1 MKIKKIRYNRKK
13 VFIFL
18 FLFLFLLGIGI
29 GFAYVNTSL
38 EITGIAKVKD
48 AKWGIQLNN
57 YTLTDGS
64 VTPNADPTITDTTI
78 SFAAKVNEP
87 GEFYG
92 FSIDVENNGTIN
104 AAIANFNVSPDFST
118 INYLDA
124 SFTYEDG
131 TPVQNGDLLIAGTA
145 KRIIVRLSYK
155 DGIDESLYPTTDQ
168 SFNVVVSLNYEQ
180 YMGSVSWTLPQGK
193 NANNLSLGDE
203 LCLDNQCF
211 NFVRYD
217 ENGDAV
223 LLSKYNLKVGDISI
237 EDPEDEE
244 DTIKVGEYTSSDI
257 GYGLQSSEA
266 RGFTRSDPL
275 YKGVLPFAED
285 AYWIP
290 CSGGVC
296 AIGDEYS
303 ENNTIYVDDYG
314 VYRHISDDSE
324 TDITIFDPI
333 NYAGAPGTSNFS
345 VAYYVEQY
353 KAKLI
358 SNYHVSLKDVRL
370 LTSSEVLDSS
380 IGCEYDLTHH
390 SCPTTGDAAFITNTT
405 YWLGSSCGADYVYSI
420 STPGIIVCSYPD
432 YLIVDGV
439 RPVVVVEKSKL

>member
-104 AAIANFNVSPDFST
+104 ASIANFSVTPDFST

-131 TPVQNGDLLIAGTA
+131 TPVQNGDLLIANTA
-145 KRIIVRLSYK
+145 KKIIVRLSYK

-180 YMGSVSWTLPQGK
+180 YIGSVPWTLPQGK
-193 NANNLSLGDE
+193 TKDNLTLGDE
-203 LCLDNQCF
+203 LCLDDQCF
-211 NFVRYD
+211 NFIRYD
-217 ENGDAV
+217 GDDIVMLA
-223 LLSKYNLKVGDISI
+223 KYNLKVGSI
-237 EDPEDEE
+237 IDDNTESFYSKTDS
-244 DTIKVGEYTSSDI
+244 GF
-257 GYGLQSSEA
+257 GLQSKEVKGYA
-266 RGFTRSDPL
+266 YGETVP
-275 YKGVLPFAED
+275 KGVLPFSSTDYWDGTATYPIDVYD
-285 AYWIP
+285 AVNYVTAP
-290 CSGGVC
+290 DFSTTCNNVNNCYKTPG
-296 AIGDEYS
+296 YS
-303 ENNTIYVDDYG
+303 I
-314 VYRHISDDSE
+314 
-324 TDITIFDPI
+324 
-333 NYAGAPGTSNFS
+333 
-345 VAYYVEQY
+345 AYYVEQY
-353 KAKLI
+353 KSMLAT
-358 SNYHVSLKDVRL
+358 NYGKIIKRSRL
-370 LTSSEVLDSS
+370 LTLSEATDSS
-380 IGCEYDLTHH
+380 IGCTYVMENEGGY
-390 SCPTTGDAAFITNTT
+390 CPTTGDSSFITNTSF
-405 YWLGSSCGADYVYSI
+405 WLGTAVYSECI
-420 STPGIIVCSYPD
+420 LHVNLDDGYVSIDGGFDSALY
-432 YLIVDGV
+432 GV
-439 RPVVVVEKSKL
+439 RPIIVVEKSKL